1 MTLSNADSRADPPP
15 WPGNSEHVKNG
26 SSLWKGDF
34 VLVGLFVCFVGFF
47 FFLLSLGFFPKCLSL
62 ASDGK
67 GAPGTPS
74 DTALLCVHVTCSG
87 DPKCLFFKGQIDTI
101 THFLYLGF

>member
-34 VLVGLFVCFVGFF
+34 VLLGFLGGLVCLFVLWVFCF
-47 FFLLSLGFFPKCLSL
+47 LGFFWFFFCLL
-62 ASDGK
+62 
-67 GAPGTPS
+67 
-74 DTALLCVHVTCSG
+74 
-87 DPKCLFFKGQIDTI
+87 
-101 THFLYLGF
+101 